1 MKRSNPAA
9 CSIQQ
14 RAFHL
19 DGKPVF
25 LHSAEMHYF
34 RVPRKYWRK
43 HLEAMREAGCQAV
56 STYIPWSWHEM
67 EENTYDFTGETHP
80 ERDLKGFVREA
91 ADCGLKVTLK
101 PGPYALAELT
111 DQGMPGWVT
120 TRYPETLALGEDGR
134 PWGPA
139 FISYPSPVFRRIA
152 AKWLKKVCREVL
164 LPAQKAGHLIMV
176 QLCNEIGMFHWLRG
190 GGDYSESGL
199 NAWYAYLAER
209 YPNLQDLADLLDRPL
224 YAYTD
229 VAPPKDRCATRRMF
243 VLYTLWHEF
252 HRRLYADY
260 VDFLMDVL
268 TEAKINVP
276 RFTNV
281 GGWVYGRAHEVPL
294 NGTFQH
300 LTAERQPEVLFGID
314 HIPEFIS
321 PNNLHDAV
329 VANQICTELQRDKLP
344 LYSAEFQCGS
354 REFGVQTYPGELG
367 LFTRLC
373 MAHGLTGLNHYMF
386 SQGRNPK
393 GRGSD
398 GPTFYWYNAVNYQGV
413 KQPMHPEVAQ
423 IGKWLKQN
431 GPALVQSTRKA
442 TLGVPFYPPQ
452 HQSEFLTP
460 ILHKVHKLDSWGSG
474 LSFDRNTLR
483 DRCWFDSLL
492 RTLNRSGQPYDLP
505 DLHLRSAQDLAQYDQ
520 LALACDEIMDA
531 HTQQKLLGYV
541 RGGGTLTVFPTL
553 PRYDLEL
560 KPCTILRD
568 AFGYALGS
576 HSRSNRIRL
585 GAMKD
590 VPVMY
595 GPIEVSMKKAK
606 VIAKD
611 IDNRPV
617 GLEAKAGKG
626 TLRLF
631 SFFHGYS
638 IEEHPRLWEAMLNLK
653 SATREVQC
661 DNSALHTALRRN
673 GDEGFLFVG
682 NFHRMPHTAHLRI
695 QDGPKAEPLD
705 LGCIELPMLS
715 GLILPINHPL
725 SKKITLRFAH
735 GELTGEQTEGRTIRF
750 TLQGRPNTTG
760 ILELKTTTDPKEIRL
775 DGAPVNFESKN
786 GLIRLHYT
794 QSGKEQSFEII
805 G

>member
-1 MKRSNPAA
+1 MSVSSKPACTMK
-9 CSIQQ
+9 Q
-14 RAFHL
+14 RAFHI
-19 DGKPVF
+19 DGQPVF

-34 RVPRKYWRK
+34 RVPRKYWRR
-43 HLEAMREAGCQAV
+43 HLEAIRDAGCQAV
-56 STYIPWSWHEM
+56 SSYIPWSWHEM
-67 EENTYDFTGETHP
+67 EEKTFDFSGKTHP

-91 ADCGLKVTLK
+91 AACGLKVTLK

-111 DQGMPGWVT
+111 DQGMPAWVT
-120 TRYPETLALGEDGR
+120 ANYPETLALGEDGR

-152 AKWLKKVCREVL
+152 ARWLKTVCREVL

-190 GGDYSESGL
+190 GGDYSASGL
-199 NAWYAYLAER
+199 AAWHAYLAER
-209 YPNLQDLADLLDRPL
+209 YPVLQDLADLLDRPL
-224 YAYTD
+224 SNWTD
-229 VAPPKDRCATRRMF
+229 VAPPKERCATRRHF

-260 VDFLMDVL
+260 VDFLMHVL
-268 TEAKINVP
+268 TEANITVP

-300 LTAERQPEVLFGID
+300 LTAQRQPDVLFGID

-329 VANQICTELQRDKLP
+329 VANQVCIELQRGKLP

-354 REFGVQTYPGELG
+354 REFGVETYPGELA

-373 MAHGLTGLNHYMF
+373 IAHGLTGLNHYMF

-398 GPTFYWYNAVNYQGV
+398 GPTFYWYNAVNFQGA
-413 KQPMHPEVAQ
+413 KQPMYPEVADL
-423 IGKWLKQN
+423 GKWLRHN
-431 GPALVQSTRKA
+431 GSALVQSEKPA
-442 TLGVPFYPPQ
+442 SLAVAFYPPQ
-452 HQSEFLTP
+452 HQTEFLTP
-460 ILHKVHKLDSWGSG
+460 ILHKVHKLDTWGAG
-474 LSFDRNTLR
+474 FSFERNALR
-483 DRCWFDSLL
+483 DRSWFDSLL
-492 RTLNRSGQPYDLP
+492 RSLNRASRNYDLA
-505 DLHLRSAQDLAQYDQ
+505 DLQLRSAGNLAAYPQ
-520 LALACDEIMDA
+520 LVVACDEIMDA
-531 HTQQKLLGYV
+531 ATQQKLLDYV

-568 AFGYALGS
+568 AFGYTLGRP
-576 HSRSNRIRL
+576 SRSNRIRL

-590 VPVMY
+590 IPVMY
-595 GPIEVSMKKAK
+595 GPIEISMKKAR

-611 IDNRPV
+611 VDNRPV

-626 TLRLF
+626 ALRLF

-638 IEEHPRLWEAMLNLK
+638 IEEHPRLWDAMLNLQQAEGPVEC
-653 SATREVQC
+653 SNT
-661 DNSALHTALRRN
+661 ALHVALRTS
-673 GDEGFLFVG
+673 GTEAFLFAG
-682 NFHRMPHTAHLRI
+682 NFHRMPHRAHLRVRT
-695 QDGPKAEPLD
+695 PAETLD
-705 LGCIELPMLS
+705 LGTLELPMLS

-725 SKKITLRFAH
+725 NKTFTLRFAH
-735 GELTGEQTEGRTIRF
+735 GELTAQQTEGRTLCFTLKGPSDTTGVVELQTTATPSRILLDRSPVTFQQNGALLRF
-750 TLQGRPNTTG
+750 TYPQNGREQTIEITT
-760 ILELKTTTDPKEIRL
+760 
-775 DGAPVNFESKN
+775 
-786 GLIRLHYT
+786 
-794 QSGKEQSFEII
+794 
-805 G
+805 